1 MSKIMTLAELQQL
14 ACDFGL
20 KACAALTSQTELIR
34 AIQALRG
41 EEPCFSTD
49 KLYNCTEVCE
59 WRQNCRKLMAVWLR

>member
-1 MSKIMTLAELQQL
+1 MTLRELQQL

-20 KACAALTSQTELIR
+20 KEYATHTSQTELIR

-49 KLYNCTEVCE
+49 KRYDCTDVCE
-59 WRQNCRKLMAVWLR
+59 WRQNCRKLRAVWLR